1 MKVRVPRRR
10 NPKGGF
16 FDLWNFVQC
25 LWCYRRT
32 RVKTEDGMDVDGDE
46 TEDAGDTDVSSSAAS
61 SDAEMDSES
70 GDTPTKDKKKKPKKL
85 KPRKSELNMEALTN
99 EQAAL
104 AALESNQILHL
115 RLRKR
120 YYAEGLNFIRQVEG
134 AMWVSFLFILKKWGN
149 GSFADVFGWW

>member
-1 MKVRVPRRR
+1 VLTR
-10 NPKGGF
+10 F
-16 FDLWNFVQC
+16 
-25 LWCYRRT
+25 YRKK
-32 RVKTEDGMDVDGDE
+32 RVKTEDGMDVD
-46 TEDAGDTDVSSSAAS
+46 TESEGEEASSSEGEDEDEEMNDAS
-61 SDAEMDSES
+61 S
-70 GDTPTKDKKKKPKKL
+70 TPQTPKTPKTKKKSKKL

-134 AMWVSFLFILKKWGN
+134 AMWVSFNFLKKIGEWIIC
-149 GSFADVFGWW
+149 